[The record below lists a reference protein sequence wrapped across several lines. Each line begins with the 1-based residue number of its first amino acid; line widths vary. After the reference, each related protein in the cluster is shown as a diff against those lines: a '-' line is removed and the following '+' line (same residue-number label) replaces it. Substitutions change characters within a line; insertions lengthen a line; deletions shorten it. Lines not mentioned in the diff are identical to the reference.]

1 MYNLWGTRPSNADHQ
16 HTIRDVLSG
25 DYTIDT
31 EEYGSSLMFLR
42 YFTCNFFNRYQ
53 FVLHVVVRVRSLQA
67 IVRNVE
73 GRGVSK

>member
-16 HTIRDVLSG
+16 HTIWDVLSG
-25 DYTIDT
+25 DYTVGT
-31 EEYGSSLMFLR
+31 VEYGSSSMYLR
-42 YFTCNFFNRYQ
+42 YFTCKFLNRYQ
-53 FVLHVVVRVRSLQA
+53 FVLPVVVRVRSLQA